1 MNAFESIVGRCL
13 EEEGYWVRHS
23 VKVSI
28 SKQEKRAIGSFS
40 MPTPEIDIV
49 ALNVKKNEL
58 LLLEVKSLLGSY
70 GVHFE
75 AVTGKDTEDAK
86 RYKLFTNSRFRQILT
101 RQLKKEYIDQGLIK
115 QNTTIR
121 YGLAAGHIHS
131 GDEPKIVQHFSKK
144 GWIIFTPAQIKE
156 KVRRLSEKGWEDDL
170 VTMTAKLTL
179 KK

>member
-23 VKVSI
+23 VKVGI

-49 ALNVKKNEL
+49 ALSVKKNEL

-75 AVTGKDTEDAK
+75 AISGKDTKDAE
-86 RYKLFTNSRFRQILT
+86 RYKLFTNSRFRQIVT
-101 RQLKKEYIDQGLIK
+101 RQLKKEYLDQGLIG
-115 QNTTIR
+115 QDTTIR

-131 GDEPKIVQHFSKK
+131 GDELKIMDYFSKK
-144 GWIIFTPAQIKE
+144 GWILFTPAQIKE
-156 KVRRLSEKGWEDDL
+156 KVRGLSEKGWEDDL
-170 VTMTAKLTL
+170 VTMTSKLIL
-179 KK
+179 K